1 MIKMQIKNAPFHYF
15 TEEEYFALERAGQ
28 RCFEYWDGNIFCVQ
42 CLRPEHDVI
51 RSNVAAA
58 LTQQVERPSY
68 RVLTGRTP
76 IKTPSLPPYRYPD
89 VSVVGS
95 DMQFEQINGKDILLN
110 PLLVVEV
117 LEHETCLTDRKEK
130 RLAYQALPSVREL
143 LLISD
148 DIPHVTRYTR
158 QSDGWRRKDYGQL
171 RSLID
176 LSLFNCQLELVEIY
190 RGITFE

>member
-1 MIKMQIKNAPFHYF
+1 MIKMRIQNRPSHSF
-15 TEEEYFALERAGQ
+15 TEEEYFALERVGQ
-28 RCFEYWDGNIFCVQ
+28 RCFEYWNGNIFCMQ

-58 LTQQVERPSY
+58 FTQQMERPTY
-68 RVLTGRTP
+68 RVHTGRTP
-76 IKTPSLPPYRYPD
+76 VSTPSLPPYRYPD
-89 VSVVGS
+89 VIVASS
-95 DMQFEQINGKDILLN
+95 DQQFEPIQNKDILLN
-110 PLLVVEV
+110 PVLIVEV
-117 LEHETCLTDRKEK
+117 LEPESSLMERQEK

-158 QSDGWRRKDYGQL
+158 QSEGWRRKDYGQL

-176 LSLFNCQLELVEIY
+176 VPSFNCQLELVDIY